1 MLGSVH
7 FSWISLK
14 KIQNHRRWRVICTEN
29 AHAKQYNS
37 MCLWYREE
45 KKIHEVKKNDNE
57 KDNNDDKG
65 NGSSRSTNNNKSS
78 WIHPVCEYDVEFI
91 YARCIDTKCTYVCSQ
106 NNFWLPYSFECLR
119 ILRFSFDFVCT
130 ISIHLWLKTWT
141 MNKTNKWKPINS
153 LRRRL
158 CSFPYFSPNAFRFH
172 E

>member
-1 MLGSVH
+1 
-7 FSWISLK
+7 
-14 KIQNHRRWRVICTEN
+14 
-29 AHAKQYNS
+29 
-37 MCLWYREE
+37 MCLWYRKE
-45 KKIHEVKKNDNE
+45 KNTWSKKNDNE